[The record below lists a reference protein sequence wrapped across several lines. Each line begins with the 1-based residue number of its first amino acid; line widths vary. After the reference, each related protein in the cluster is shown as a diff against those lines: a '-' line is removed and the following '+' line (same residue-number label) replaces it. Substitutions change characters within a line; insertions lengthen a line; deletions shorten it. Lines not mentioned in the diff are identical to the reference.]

1 MKVPTPIAVPSFA
14 PAIPNKFSFSAG
26 GSIDLFHGDDGA
38 SVTIESAED
47 KVTFS
52 GNLDI
57 TRDLHGLAL
66 AQAMMTVLQDC
77 IAVLKEDMAAGH
89 LPEFIAIEK
98 PTIRENPFS

>member
-1 MKVPTPIAVPSFA
+1 MKNVAPTPIPSFV

-77 IAVLKEDMAAGH
+77 GL
-89 LPEFIAIEK
+89 EK
-98 PTIRENPFS
+98 SLFGLRWPRS